1 MSLFLLFCCWSGR
14 EREKMKN
21 KWTSWHF
28 SCSVD
33 INRFPAG
40 GCTYKAAKGW
50 VCRWMDFDHHQY
62 LNFPVKIKYFFIE
75 KILSSA
81 KQSWQ
86 ITKFFPASYPGVD
99 LKIFF
104 AGLFLV
110 ESYLDCEDS
119 QHKYRWH
126 RTGLL
131 SVTNCFAEYP
141 SQALFGNSQSCFMD
155 KIDRFGSH
163 LYKRFQIERR

>member
-1 MSLFLLFCCWSGR
+1 MSLFLLFCCWIRRGR

-28 SCSVD
+28 SCSLD

-50 VCRWMDFDHHQY
+50 VYRWMDFDHNQY
-62 LNFPVKIKYFFIE
+62 LSFPEKIKYFFYWKDFI
-75 KILSSA
+75 KRKTVLTNHQILPCLLPRCRFED
-81 KQSWQ
+81 
-86 ITKFFPASYPGVD
+86 FFT
-99 LKIFF
+99 
-104 AGLFLV
+104 GLFLR
-110 ESYLDCEDS
+110 SYLDCEDS
-119 QHKYRWH
+119 KHKYRWH
-126 RTGLL
+126 SPGLL

-141 SQALFGNSQSCFMD
+141 SQALFGNSLNCFMD

-163 LYKRFQIERR
+163 L